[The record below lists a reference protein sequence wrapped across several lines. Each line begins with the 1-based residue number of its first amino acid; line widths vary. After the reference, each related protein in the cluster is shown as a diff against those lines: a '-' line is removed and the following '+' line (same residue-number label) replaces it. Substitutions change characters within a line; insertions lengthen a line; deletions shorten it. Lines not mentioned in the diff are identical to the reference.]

1 MVNTLVHRV
10 ETLQGETVE
19 TVGSLVDTLRSF
31 QGPGRDDRLLDD
43 TYVVELVAE
52 TLSDGS
58 SAMSVRIRKAEAQ
71 A

>member
-10 ETLQGETVE
+10 ETLERETVE
-19 TVGSLVDTLRSF
+19 TVGSLVDVLRSF

-43 TYVVELVAE
+43 TYVVELVSE

-58 SAMSVRIRKAEAQ
+58 SAMSVKIRKVQ
-71 A
+71 I